1 MGSLKKYV
9 SIFLLFL
16 WVNHSSSQQL
26 NLPLNRAFSVGFQLH
41 HAADDSLTFHTSMK
55 PIIENKDLGVT
66 YENFVL
72 YNTTDVTKHFA
83 WLLPDKSWLKKKA
96 KWQHLYE
103 VREKD
108 YSFNINPV
116 FNFEYGRDLG
126 HDNSKRFFVNSRGIM
141 ANVHLGDKFSFSTSF
156 YENQSRPVQYLS
168 NIIRSIGELRVNSA
182 GVYQVPVG
190 NGTFPGQ
197 GRTKPFKVTAFDYA
211 WASGYASYDATKNL
225 NIQFGH
231 DKHFIGEGYRS
242 MLLSDNSFNYPFLKF
257 TSSWL
262 NGRIQYTSIFA
273 SLLQLK
279 RLESYTTPEPGY
291 YRKSASFHYLNILI
305 GKRLEIGLFESTI
318 WQKMRNG
325 EIIPTDYTQFNPL
338 IGVNTVRFG
347 FADTNN
353 VMLGLNFK
361 VHPFYKFD
369 VYGQI
374 VVDDPSKDHY
384 SFQIGAK
391 WYEPFKIKKLMI
403 QGEINQAARK
413 MYSFADP
420 LQNYGHYNQPLAH
433 PLGAG
438 FWEFV
443 AIGNIRNDDWFVE
456 ARLSYATFR
465 IYDGPSQ
472 YWKDIF
478 IADYREAAL
487 TTEFKQARL
496 FYHDIKTGYV
506 FNPKTNACFILG
518 WMHRKY
524 LGFDDPDKVSYLYI
538 GLRTT
543 LFNSYYDI

>member
-1 MGSLKKYV
+1 MGFLKKYYFI
-9 SIFLLFL
+9 SLIILLSEISFA
-16 WVNHSSSQQL
+16 QQL
-26 NLPLNRAFSVGFQLH
+26 NLPLNRAFSIGFQLH
-41 HAADDSLTFHTSMK
+41 YAADDSLTFHTSMK
-55 PIIENKDLGVT
+55 PIIENNVLGIT
-66 YENFVL
+66 YEKFTE

-103 VREKD
+103 VKEKD

-126 HDNSKRFFVNSRGIM
+126 NDNSKRFFVNSRGVM
-141 ANVHLGDKFSFSTSF
+141 ANVNLGEKISFSSSF
-156 YENQSRPVQYLS
+156 YENQSRVPQYLK
-168 NIIRSIGELRVNSA
+168 NIINQTGELRA
-182 GVYQVPVG
+182 GPNGHYYTLSG
-190 NGTFPGQ
+190 FGTFPGQ
-197 GRTKPFKVTAFDYA
+197 GRTKPFNESAFDFA
-211 WASGYASYDATKNL
+211 WASGYVSYSATNNL

-242 MLLSDNSFNYPFLKF
+242 MLLSDNAFNYPFLKS
-257 TSSWL
+257 TSKWL
-262 NGRIQYTSIFA
+262 KGRIQYTSIFA
-273 SLLQLK
+273 SLNQLK
-279 RLESYTTPEPGY
+279 RLEHFTTPEPGY
-291 YRKSASFHYLNILI
+291 FRKSASFHFINFLV
-305 GKRLEIGLFESTI
+305 GKRLEIGIFESTI
-318 WQKMRNG
+318 WQKMRN
-325 EIIPTDYTQFNPL
+325 ERIIKTDYSQFNPL
-338 IGVNTVRFG
+338 IGINSVRFG

-361 VHPFYKFD
+361 IHPFYKFD
-369 VYGQI
+369 IYGQI

-384 SFQIGAK
+384 AFQLGAK

-413 MYSFADP
+413 MYSYSDP
-420 LQNYGHYNQPLAH
+420 LQNFGHYNQPLAH

-438 FWEFV
+438 FWEFI

-456 ARLSYATFR
+456 ARLSYSTFR

-478 IADYREAAL
+478 IEDYREAAL
-487 TTEFKQARL
+487 TTEYKQAKL

-524 LGFDDPDKVSYLYI
+524 LGFNDPEKTSYLYI